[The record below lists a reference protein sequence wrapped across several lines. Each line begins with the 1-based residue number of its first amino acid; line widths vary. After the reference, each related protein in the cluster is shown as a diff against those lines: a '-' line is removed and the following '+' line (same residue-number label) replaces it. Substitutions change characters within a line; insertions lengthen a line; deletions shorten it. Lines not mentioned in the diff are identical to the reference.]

1 MVGILAVSYE
11 EALTG
16 RLAYDQL
23 IHCTIGAAMAL
34 AIGVVYSSLAPILKG
49 VKQEAFGPFSP
60 KAEVTNGR
68 AAMLGFAVLVWL
80 ELNAGAPF
88 F

>member
-1 MVGILAVSYE
+1 MVGIMAVSYK

-16 RLAYDQL
+16 EMAYDQL
-23 IHCTIGAAMAL
+23 VHCTVGVAL
-34 AIGVVYSSLAPILKG
+34 ALAVGVVYSSLAPILKG

-80 ELNAGAPF
+80 ELNAGSPF

>member
-1 MVGILAVSYE
+1 MVGIVAVSYE
-11 EALTG
+11 ESLSG

-23 IHCTIGAAMAL
+23 VHCTVGVALAL

-60 KAEVTNGR
+60 KAEITNGR
-68 AAMLGFAVLVWL
+68 AAMLGFAALVWL
-80 ELNAGAPF
+80 ELNAGSPF